1 MTASTAGTD
10 TGNRYVKI
18 LAILILAVSVVILAI
33 FLFTISVKQPEVT
46 QDSYWVLESYRDS
59 TGILIP
65 VIDNTGITGRF
76 GGDGILS
83 GTSGCNNYSTA
94 YLVQGKKIAIVP
106 PRLQTQLLCPAPG
119 IMQQESAFLADLS
132 SASYLQTGGTGMKVL
147 NNESRV
153 ILSFR
158 QG

>member
-1 MTASTAGTD
+1 MTARTAGTG
-10 TGNRYVKI
+10 TRNRHVTI
-18 LAILILAVSVVILAI
+18 IAILILAVSVAILAI
-33 FLFTISVKQPEVT
+33 FLFTISVIPPAVT

-65 VIDNTGITGRF
+65 VIDNTGITAQF

-83 GTSGCNNYSTA
+83 GTSGCNRYSTA

-106 PRLQTQLLCPAPG
+106 PRLQTQQLCPTPG
-119 IMQQESAFLADLS
+119 IMQQESALLADLS
-132 SASYLQTGGTGMKVL
+132 SASYLQTGGIAMKVL

-158 QG
+158 KG

>member
-1 MTASTAGTD
+1 MTARTAGTG
-10 TGNRYVKI
+10 TRNWHVVI
-18 LAILILAVSVVILAI
+18 LIFLILAVSVAILAI
-33 FLFTISVKQPEVT
+33 FLFTISVKPPVVT
-46 QDSYWVLESYRDS
+46 QDSFWVLESYRDS

-65 VIDNTGITGRF
+65 VIDNAGITARF

-83 GTSGCNNYSTA
+83 GTSGCNRYSAA
-94 YLVQGKKIAIVP
+94 YLVQGKQIAIVP
-106 PRLQTQLLCPAPG
+106 PRLQTQLLCPTPG

-158 QG
+158 KG

>member
-10 TGNRYVKI
+10 TGNRYVRI
-18 LAILILAVSVVILAI
+18 LGILILAVSVVILAI
-33 FLFTISVKQPEVT
+33 FLFSISVKPPEVT
-46 QDSYWVLESYRDS
+46 HDSYWVLESYRDS

-65 VIDNTGITGRF
+65 VIDNTGITARF
-76 GGDGILS
+76 GADGILS
-83 GTSGCNNYSTA
+83 GTSGCNNYSAA
-94 YLVQGKKIAIVP
+94 YLVQGKQIVIVP
-106 PRLQTQLLCPAPG
+106 PRLQTQQICPAPG
-119 IMQQESAFLADLS
+119 IMQQESAYLADLS
-132 SASYLQTGGTGMKVL
+132 SAVYLQTGGAGMKAL

>member
-10 TGNRYVKI
+10 TGNRFIRI
-18 LAILILAVSVVILAI
+18 LAILVLAVSVVILAI
-33 FLFTISVKQPEVT
+33 FLFTISVKPPEVN

-65 VIDNTGITGRF
+65 VIDNAGITARF
-76 GGDGILS
+76 GGNGILS
-83 GTSGCNNYSTA
+83 GTSGCNRYSTA
-94 YLVQGKKIAIVP
+94 YLVQGKQIAIVP
-106 PRLQTQLLCPAPG
+106 PRLQTRLLCPEPG

-132 SASYLQTGGTGMKVL
+132 SAAYLQTGGTGMKLL
-147 NNESRV
+147 NNESRI

-158 QG
+158 QA